1 MKRTLLGIG
10 LILLAGFL
18 LFKEQLRLAQL
29 PIWTVIWVAF
39 LTFGAISQ
47 LAKHHFILGTVLAIC
62 SFAQLNDI
70 FHWVNITSWLLMLV
84 TILVGLGLTLIFKGT
99 NPSRYGNS
107 IFSYY
112 NNQTS
117 FENDKMV
124 KHLNKGMSKVFGG
137 FSRYI
142 NDNHFSND
150 SVDVLLGSATV
161 YFDGAE
167 IEGEQ
172 ATYTVDAV
180 FSYVTIYLPCHWR
193 VEVVGDH
200 VFSSV
205 NQAPTAPETEKVLVI
220 VADLVFSG
228 IEIHYL

>member
-1 MKRTLLGIG
+1 M
-10 LILLAGFL
+10 
-18 LFKEQLRLAQL
+18 
-29 PIWTVIWVAF
+29 
-39 LTFGAISQ
+39 TFGAVSQ
-47 LAKHHFILGTVLAIC
+47 LAKRHFILGTVLAIC

-84 TILVGLGLTLIFKGT
+84 TILFGLGLTLIFKGT
-99 NPSRYGNS
+99 NLSRYGNS
-107 IFSYY
+107 AFSYY

-117 FENDKMV
+117 FENNKMV
-124 KHLNKGMSKVFGG
+124 KHLNKGMSKAFGS

-150 SVDVLLGSATV
+150 SVDVLFGSATV

-180 FSYVTIYLPCHWR
+180 FSSVTIYLPRHWR
-193 VEVVGDH
+193 VEVVGIIFSARLIKLLQH
-200 VFSSV
+200 QKRKKSWLSLLIWSFQVWRFITFRPFIEQNRRPVFCSFLNS
-205 NQAPTAPETEKVLVI
+205 
-220 VADLVFSG
+220 
-228 IEIHYL
+228 